1 MLEQDALGGTFF
13 SYWRDAFERSV
24 LYLDVLRRRG
34 NDYREQSARVAP
46 HVLSFDFALVV
57 DGRTLPRPVNYGLV
71 RITPPP
77 DVKIDPHKRPFIIFD
92 PRAGHGP
99 GIGGMKHESEIG
111 VALGAG
117 HPCYLVGFVPQP
129 VPGQTIEDVCRAEA
143 YFVRVVADRH
153 REAEG
158 KPALIGNCQAGWQI
172 LMMAAMEPNLVGPIL
187 VAGTPL
193 SYWAGVRGKNPM
205 RYLGGLL
212 GGTWLTWLAGDLGH
226 GLFDGASLISN
237 FEAGNPANT
246 FWKKPYNVYANVDT
260 EAKRYLGFEKYWG
273 NPVLL
278 NAGEMQFIV
287 DELFVGNRLT
297 AGKIVMSDG
306 ERIDP
311 RKIKA
316 PIIVFC
322 SFGDD
327 ITPPQ
332 QALDWILDLYDNVEE
347 IIASGQTIIYSL
359 HQSIGHLGIFVSA
372 KVAKKEHQ
380 EFVFNMDLIDV
391 MPPGLYEIVLTDADG
406 SAVNPNLISGDYI
419 AKLEPRTLDDIRALG
434 GNDAADERRFESA
447 ARVSEI
453 NRELYRNFMQ
463 PIVKTLITS
472 ASAEFLR
479 EAHPHRVM
487 FRAFSDQN
495 PFLVPVAAAAEK
507 IRGDRHPVDASN
519 PFLALEKLA
528 SSWIVTNLEIF
539 AKMRGA
545 IMETAFLDLYGSPL
559 LQAAVGMKGEPTK
572 AKRVSGDG
580 GDVTRT
586 QAETR
591 ADMTRGGLLEAGLR
605 ALLYVMRGGSAD
617 ERQFNAL
624 EALRNAAPANEQV
637 PLSQVKEIIRRQAAL
652 LRLDEKEAVAAIAK
666 ILPNDPGGRA
676 RAVSAI
682 YEAISAAGEPEAGEA
697 IRFEEISRLFEGM
710 ASKAQSLGQQGG

>member
-1 MLEQDALGGTFF
+1 MLEQDALGGAFF

-34 NDYREQSARVAP
+34 NDYREQSARAAP

-260 EAKRYLGFEKYWG
+260 EVKRYLGFEKYWG

-306 ERIDP
+306 ERIDL

-380 EFVFNMDLIDV
+380 EFVFNIDLIDV

-419 AKLEPRTLDDIRALG
+419 AKLESRTLDDIRALG
-434 GNDAADERRFESA
+434 GNNAVDERRFESA

-463 PIVKTLITS
+463 PIVKTLTTS

-479 EAHPHRVM
+479 EAHPHRAM

-519 PFLALEKLA
+519 PFLALEKSA

-559 LQAAVGMKGEPTK
+559 LQAAVGMKGDPTK

-580 GDVTRT
+580 GEVTIT

-591 ADMTRGGLLEAGLR
+591 ANMTRGGLLEAGLR

-624 EALRNAAPANEQV
+624 EALRNTAPENEQV

-652 LRLDEKEAVAAIAK
+652 LRLDEKEAVAAIAQ

-682 YEAISAAGEPEAGEA
+682 YEAISAAGEPEASEA
-697 IRFEEISRLFEGM
+697 IRFEEISRLFEGA

>member
-34 NDYREQSARVAP
+34 NDYRGQSVRAAP

-306 ERIDP
+306 ERIDL

-545 IMETAFLDLYGSPL
+545 IVETAFLDLYGSTL

-572 AKRVSGDG
+572 VKRVSGDG

-624 EALRNAAPANEQV
+624 GVLRNTAPENEQV

-697 IRFEEISRLFEGM
+697 IRFEEISRLFEGT

>member
-1 MLEQDALGGTFF
+1 MPEQDALGGTFF

-34 NDYREQSARVAP
+34 NDYREQSARAAP

-172 LMMAAMEPNLVGPIL
+172 LMMAAIEPNLVGPIL

-306 ERIDP
+306 ERIDL

-359 HQSIGHLGIFVSA
+359 HQSIGHLGIFVSS

-380 EFVFNMDLIDV
+380 EFVFNIDLIDV

-419 AKLEPRTLDDIRALG
+419 AKLESRTLDDIRALG

-463 PIVKTLITS
+463 PIVKTLTTS

-528 SSWIVTNLEIF
+528 SSWIVTNIEIF

-572 AKRVSGDG
+572 VKRVSGDG
-580 GDVTRT
+580 RDVTRT

-624 EALRNAAPANEQV
+624 EALRNTAPENEQV
-637 PLSQVKEIIRRQAAL
+637 PLSQVKEIIRRQASL
-652 LRLDEKEAVAAIAK
+652 LRLDEKEAVAAIAQ

-697 IRFEEISRLFEGM
+697 IRFEEISRLFEGT
-710 ASKAQSLGQQGG
+710 ASKAQSLGPQGG